1 MRVYFVETALVVL
14 GTCLTCHH
22 HVAGYR
28 YNAQA
33 QFKVFGE
40 KVKAEEDKLEAV
52 IVGIKPMLD
61 CVSFEPPKG
70 STQLPGDMP
79 PRPIL
84 DLC

>member
-1 MRVYFVETALVVL
+1 MRVSFVETILAVL

-33 QFKVFGE
+33 YIKVFRE
-40 KVKAEEDKLEAV
+40 KVKAEEDKLEVV

-61 CVSFEPPKG
+61 CDSFEPPEG
-70 STQLPGDMP
+70 STQLPSDLP

-84 DLC
+84 DRC